1 MDKRSSPAIEYI
13 CYLERTERLGMQS
26 SRASKFITGFQSTTH
41 TLREKTVAR
50 TICCQINRLSMVH
63 EGGV

>member
-1 MDKRSSPAIEYI
+1 
-13 CYLERTERLGMQS
+13 MQS
-26 SRASKFITGFQSTTH
+26 SKASKFITGFQSTTH

>member
-1 MDKRSSPAIEYI
+1 MDKRSSPALEYVW
-13 CYLERTERLGMQS
+13 YLEKKERFGMQS
-26 SRASKFITGFQSTTH
+26 TRASKFITGFQSTTH
-41 TLREKTVAR
+41 TLREITVAH